1 MLGRLKIENIA
12 IIELADISFSEGF
25 NVMTGETGA
34 GKSII
39 IDSINAVTGERTSKE
54 LIRTGAQSGK
64 VTAVFENVGHRVI
77 SKLDEMGIDS
87 GDGTVI
93 LSRNIKKDGKNIC
106 TVNGT
111 PVTVSMLKVIGSEL
125 INIHGQ
131 HDSQSL
137 LQSELHCSFIDAF
150 GELDELIEKYTGLYN
165 SLSELT
171 LQIKNL
177 DIDEQQKTRRI
188 DTLNF
193 QINELE
199 KADITVGEI
208 EELKEKRSF
217 LKNAQ
222 KIIEALSTAYN
233 YLYSDGAGCDSVS
246 NAAYEVESVS
256 AFYDGV
262 SSVAQRLNDARYEL
276 EDCCDE
282 IRSLISSAEADPDE
296 LDMVEARL
304 DLLHRLSSKYGADE
318 QEMLDFLQKAVA
330 ELETITLS
338 DEKIQSLRAEREVV
352 LNKTKAVALELSQ
365 KRLEAGQRLADKIC
379 SELEFLNMP
388 NITFVVKREEKTLSP
403 DGCDDIEFLIS
414 ANIGEEPKPLAK
426 IASGGELSRIMLAI
440 KNSLAEKDGT
450 DTMIFDEIDTGV
462 SGSAARKIAEKLYE
476 VSQGR
481 QVICVTHL
489 AQIAAFA
496 DCHKLISKYV
506 DSGKTFTRVDSLSY
520 DERAVEL
527 ARIMGAGDN
536 TEAFINSARELLSSS
551 GAKI

>member
-1 MLGRLKIENIA
+1 MLTRLKIENIA
-12 IIELADISFSEGF
+12 IIELADISFSDGF

-64 VTAVFENVGHRVI
+64 VTAVFENVSKKVM
-77 SKLDEMGIDS
+77 SKLEEMGIDS
-87 GDGTVI
+87 EDTVI

-111 PVTVSMLKVIGSEL
+111 PVTVSMLKNIGGEL

-137 LQSELHCSFIDAF
+137 LQSEMHCGFIDSF
-150 GELDELIEKYTGLYN
+150 GDLNELLGKYSQSYDELCEITSQIR
-165 SLSELT
+165 SL
-171 LQIKNL
+171 
-177 DIDEQQKTRRI
+177 DMDEQQKARRI
-188 DTLNF
+188 DMLTF

-199 KADITVGEI
+199 DADITIGET
-208 EELKEKRSF
+208 EELKERRSF

-222 KIIEALSTAYN
+222 KIIDALNTAYS

-246 NAAYEVESVS
+246 NATYEVEGILS
-256 AFYDGV
+256 FYDGA
-262 SSVAQRLNDARYEL
+262 SSVAQRLNDAKYEL
-276 EDCCDE
+276 EDCCEE
-282 IRSLISSAEADPDE
+282 IRSLIASADSDPAE
-296 LDMVEARL
+296 LDSVEERL

-318 QEMLDFLQKAVA
+318 EEMLAFLQSAKA

-338 DEKIQSLRAEREVV
+338 EERTEKLKAEKE
-352 LNKTKAVALELSQ
+352 LALKKTKALAVELSQ
-365 KRLEAGQRLADKIC
+365 KRIEAGERLAAKIC

-388 NITFVVKREEKTLSP
+388 NITFEVRRGEKPLSP

-414 ANIGEEPKPLAK
+414 ANVGEEPKPLAK

-440 KNSLAEKDGT
+440 KNSLAQKDGT

-462 SGSAARKIAEKLYE
+462 SGAAARKIAEKLFE
-476 VSQGR
+476 VSRGR

-506 DSGKTFTRVDSLSY
+506 DGGKTFTRVDSLDY
-520 DERAVEL
+520 DQRAQEL

-536 TEAFINSARELLSSS
+536 ESAFIKSAEELLTSA
-551 GAKI
+551 GVTR

>member
-1 MLGRLKIENIA
+1 MLSRLKIENIA
-12 IIELADISFSEGF
+12 IIELADISFSDGF

-64 VTAVFENVGHRVI
+64 VTAVFENVSRRVTE
-77 SKLDEMGIDS
+77 KLENMGIDAE
-87 GDGTVI
+87 DTVI
-93 LSRNIKKDGKNIC
+93 LSRSIKKDGKNIC

-111 PVTVSMLKVIGSEL
+111 PVTVSMLKTVGGEL

-137 LQSELHCSFIDAF
+137 LQSEMHCGFIDSF
-150 GELDELIEKYTGLYN
+150 GDLDKLLGEYTDSYNELADITSTIK
-165 SLSELT
+165 SL
-171 LQIKNL
+171 
-177 DIDEQQKTRRI
+177 DMDEQQKVRRI
-188 DTLNF
+188 DMLTF

-199 KADITVGEI
+199 DAAITVGET
-208 EELKEKRSF
+208 EELKERRSF

-222 KIIEALSTAYN
+222 KIIDALNTAYG

-246 NAAYEVESVS
+246 NAAYEIEGIQS
-256 AFYDGV
+256 FYEGV
-262 SSVAQRLNDARYEL
+262 ASVAQRLNDAKYEL

-282 IRSLISSAEADPDE
+282 IRALISSAESDPDE
-296 LDMVEARL
+296 LNSIEERL
-304 DLLHRLSSKYGADE
+304 DLLHRLSLKYGADE
-318 QEMLDFLQKAVA
+318 AEMLEFLQKAKA
-330 ELETITLS
+330 ELETIALS
-338 DEKIQSLRAEREVV
+338 EERTQKLNAQRMIILKKAQALADELTAS
-352 LNKTKAVALELSQ
+352 
-365 KRLEAGQRLADKIC
+365 RLEAGERLASKIC

-388 NITFVVKREEKTLSP
+388 NITFEIKREEKLFSP
-403 DGCDDIEFLIS
+403 DGCDNIEFLIS
-414 ANIGEEPKPLAK
+414 ANVGEEPKPLAK

-440 KNSLAEKDGT
+440 KNSLALKDGT

-462 SGSAARKIAEKLYE
+462 SGAAARKIAEKLFE
-476 VSQGR
+476 VSRGR

-506 DSGKTFTRVDSLSY
+506 ADGKTFTRVDSLSY
-520 DERAVEL
+520 GQRAAEL
-527 ARIMGAGDN
+527 ARIMGAGEN
-536 TEAFINSARELLSSS
+536 EQSFIESAKELLLSA
-551 GAKI
+551 GVTE